1 MSCSLVR
8 PGALLSTRRIPAAR
22 PRSQR
27 TLVSPGAG
35 RGQGPLPR
43 DRESPCRSHWA
54 SFCAGCVALLGDP
67 NQLLSV
73 GAGNILSDLLTLGV
87 PSICLQQQYRQSTDA
102 AALRQ
107 NVVRFPKLNDVRE
120 LHGMTASACS
130 PRMTVPFPTF
140 CARRLR
146 GVTGRA
152 RAFRSSH
159 R

>member
-1 MSCSLVR
+1 MFFAFVR
-8 PGALLSTRRIPAAR
+8 PVALLSTRRIPAAR

-35 RGQGPLPR
+35 HGQGPLPR
-43 DRESPCRSHWA
+43 DRESLCRSHWA

-73 GAGNILSDLLTLGV
+73 GAGNVLSDLLTLGV

-107 NVVRFPKLNDVRE
+107 NVVDFPKLNGEHE
-120 LHGMTASACS
+120 LRWDDS
-130 PRMTVPFPTF
+130 F
-140 CARRLR
+140 RLLPADDQI
-146 GVTGRA
+146 GRA
-152 RAFRSSH
+152 SCRERV
-159 R
+159 